1 MKAFLRRNL
10 LLFFKDKSAMFFSLL
25 AVLIIIVL
33 YLLFL
38 GDVWNESDDLSFIA
52 NPRLLMDSWTMGG
65 ILAVCSITTTMGAFG
80 IMIEDKSKKL
90 YKDFYASPIKRSEIT
105 GGYILSSFIIGVVMT
120 CITLVLAEIYIVICG
135 GQLLSLVGF
144 IQVLGLIVLST
155 FTNTAIVSFVV
166 SFFKSINAF
175 STASTILGTLV
186 GFLTGMYVPIGV
198 LPEFIQTVIKVFPVS
213 HSGVLFRQ
221 IMMKAP
227 MAEAFAGVPQA
238 AQDGLNEM
246 MGVTF
251 KVDNTTIT
259 PVVHL
264 MVLVGTAIIFYLL
277 SLWNL
282 SRKRK

>member
-38 GDVWNESDDLSFIA
+38 GNVWNESDDLSFIA

-155 FTNTAIVSFVV
+155 LDRKSVV
-166 SFFKSINAF
+166 
-175 STASTILGTLV
+175 
-186 GFLTGMYVPIGV
+186 
-198 LPEFIQTVIKVFPVS
+198 
-213 HSGVLFRQ
+213 
-221 IMMKAP
+221 
-227 MAEAFAGVPQA
+227 
-238 AQDGLNEM
+238 
-246 MGVTF
+246 
-251 KVDNTTIT
+251 
-259 PVVHL
+259 
-264 MVLVGTAIIFYLL
+264 
-277 SLWNL
+277 
-282 SRKRK
+282 